1 MSSIPTTELTPGRAG
16 DRRRAFANRL
26 LRWTTAIGA
35 AIFPIIAGLLMLV
48 LLLESWSALNRLGPA
63 FLVSSDWD
71 VAGRKFGAL
80 PFIYGTI
87 VTSILAMVI
96 AVPLGVGAAACLAE
110 IAPAWFRTW
119 ATFLIELLAA
129 IPSVVYG
136 FWGIFFLVP
145 VLQPFFSAIGAGST
159 GGRGLFTAGLLL
171 ALMIVPY
178 ITALSYDAI
187 RSVSNAQR
195 QACLALGASRWQT
208 IWGVILPNARSGILG
223 GCLLGLGRAIGE
235 TMAVAMVIGNDP
247 RIGSLFGLGYS
258 IPSVLANQMPGE
270 NQMHRSALV
279 ALGLV
284 LFAISLGINV
294 IARWILKG
302 ERRKSK
308 KPSLRSLAV
317 ADKVPTPVAN
327 QSASIPDSH
336 KTAAEARLDLLELI
350 FSEKLLARQKL
361 NRGINVLMTL
371 VLAICVGILLVPL
384 FHIFG
389 YVTWAGATNLSPQF
403 FMSDLASLNV
413 AEKGLG
419 HAILGTFILVLVA
432 TLMGTP
438 IGVLGAIYLVEYRKS
453 RLAHVTRFVAEL
465 LVGVPSVLVG
475 LFIYALL
482 IQPASN
488 PDSALWSVPVVAQV
502 LWFFNQIGWL
512 VPHPS
517 GWAGAV
523 ALAVMLMPVVLRTSE
538 EALRTVPDSLRRASY
553 ALGATSAQTVLRVIV
568 PAAATAMVT
577 GVFLGM
583 ARIAG
588 ETAPLLF
595 TAGSSNFWP
604 EDGMGE
610 KMPFLTYY
618 IYTYSTGDQESEKR
632 MAWAGAFVLLSFVM
646 LVNIVMRL
654 LSGRRDVAASRG
666 Q

>member
-1 MSSIPTTELTPGRAG
+1 MSGPSPFEISPPRPASRGIAFG
-16 DRRRAFANRL
+16 DRL
-26 LRWTTAIGA
+26 LRWCTALGA
-35 AIFPIIAGLLMLV
+35 IVFPVAAGMLALV
-48 LLLESWSALNRLGPA
+48 LLLESWEAMRVLGPS
-63 FLVSSDWD
+63 FLLGSDWD
-71 VAGRKFGAL
+71 VQGRKFGAV

-87 VTSILAMVI
+87 VTSVLAMVF
-96 AVPLGVGAAACLAE
+96 AVPLGVGAAAFLAE
-110 IAPAWFRTW
+110 IAPAWWRLG

-136 FWGIFFLVP
+136 FWGVFFLVP
-145 VLQPFFSAIGAGST
+145 ALHPLFTFLGAGSA

-187 RSVSNAQR
+187 RSVPNAQR
-195 QACLALGASRWQT
+195 QASLALGASRWQT

-247 RIGSLFGLGYS
+247 RIGSIFGLGYS

-270 NQMHRSALV
+270 NSMHRSALV

-284 LFAISLGINV
+284 LFAISLAIN
-294 IARWILKG
+294 ILARWILRG
-302 ERRKSK
+302 EKRSMRRTEKDIRPPAPENAPPTTPAKAREDDNNISADI
-308 KPSLRSLAV
+308 LASS
-317 ADKVPTPVAN
+317 AN
-327 QSASIPDSH
+327 NLMGRQALN
-336 KTAAEARLDLLELI
+336 ARLDIFMTATLL
-350 FSEKLLARQKL
+350 F
-361 NRGINVLMTL
+361 
-371 VLAICVGILLVPL
+371 CVAVILVPL

-403 FMSDLASLNV
+403 FTSDLSSAT
-413 AEKGLG
+413 AKGLG
-419 HAILGTFILVLVA
+419 HAMLGSAILVMVA
-432 TLMGTP
+432 TVIGTP
-438 IGVLGAIYLVEYRKS
+438 MGVLGAVYLVEYRKS
-453 RLAHVTRFVAEL
+453 RLAHITRFVAEL
-465 LVGVPSVLVG
+465 LIGVPSVLIG

-482 IQPASN
+482 IQSASDPN
-488 PDSALWSVPVVAQV
+488 SPLWQVPLVAQS
-502 LWFFNQIGWL
+502 LWLFQKLDWL
-512 VPHPS
+512 VPHPT

-538 EALRTVPDSLRRASY
+538 EALRTVPDALRRASY
-553 ALGATSAQTVLRVIV
+553 ALGATPAQTVLRVIV

-618 IYTYSTGDQESEKR
+618 IYTYSTGDKESEKQ
-632 MAWAGAFVLLSFVM
+632 MAWAGAFVLLAFVM
-646 LVNIVMRL
+646 LVNISMRL
-654 LSGRRDVAASRG
+654 ISGRRDVAASRS